1 MGIQA
6 SCPPSNL
13 KQASND
19 GGEQQI
25 SKPVVDGLSEVN
37 NYEVQVS
44 WEERILG
51 ELYKPVEN
59 EKRAVRI
66 IVTGREGT

>member
-6 SCPPSNL
+6 SRPPSNL
-13 KQASND
+13 EQASND

-25 SKPVVDGLSEVN
+25 PKPVVDGLSKVN
-37 NYEVQVS
+37 DYEIQVS

-59 EKRAVRI
+59 EKRTVRI
-66 IVTGREGT
+66 TVTGREGT